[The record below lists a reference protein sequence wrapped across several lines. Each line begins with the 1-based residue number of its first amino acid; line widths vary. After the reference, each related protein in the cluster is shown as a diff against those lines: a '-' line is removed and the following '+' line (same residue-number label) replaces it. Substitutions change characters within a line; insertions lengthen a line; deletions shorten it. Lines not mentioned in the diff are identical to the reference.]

1 MAENY
6 VSYVLTNAGRSMMAR
21 IIAGTV
27 ITFKRMAVGSGYLYN
42 QDKYLEQTALVNEVL
57 SIDQLEMEIDS
68 NNKDVIR
75 LQGKFSTSQLTQSFW
90 YREFGI
96 FIVDPD
102 DETKEILFAYGN
114 QNDKAE
120 YLTPHVDNKQIEKTL
135 DCKISV
141 GESANVRIFINVD
154 ETLNVI
160 EFAADE
166 WTYND
171 TLGVYVFDSGQVNRV
186 GVNVFKKSEL
196 GRVSVEFV
204 DIITN
209 PGETLKLHALEAFD
223 GYLIFA

>member
-6 VSYVLTNAGRSMMAR
+6 VSYVLTNAGRAMMAR

-27 ITFKRMAVGSGYLYN
+27 ITFKRIAVGDGYLYN
-42 QDKYLEQTALVNEVL
+42 QNDYLNRTALVNEIL
-57 SIDQLEMEIDS
+57 SMDQLSMEIE
-68 NNKDVIR
+68 NKDVIN
-75 LQGKFSTSQLTQSFW
+75 LHGEFSTSQLAQSFW
-90 YREFGI
+90 YREIGI

-120 YLTPHVDNKQIEKTL
+120 FITPHVDNKQIKKVF

-141 GESANVRIFINVD
+141 GESANVRIYINVS
-154 ETLNVI
+154 ESLNVL
-160 EFAADE
+160 EFTEEE
-166 WTYND
+166 WTYNEN
-171 TLGVYVFDSGQVNRV
+171 LEVYIFNSGQINRV

-196 GRVSVEFV
+196 GRVTTEFV

-209 PGETLKLHALEAFD
+209 PDETLKLHALEAFN